1 MLIGNVSIEV
11 HTLYTMQAGVR
22 QLSSQCSSTLFS
34 TGEKMKKKTRRPT
47 EGSHSPL
54 SVTEHFSL
62 PDTLT
67 NHLSVYLIVCVSVC
81 LLNCLPVCVCQAPSH
96 PTLSLSL
103 SLSTEFDNHRA
114 AVSGC
119 HSEVAVETSGAKLES
134 FLRASG
140 VTQP

>member
-67 NHLSVYLIVCVSVC
+67 NHLSVYLIVCV
-81 LLNCLPVCVCQAPSH
+81 CLPAKLSACLCLSSPQPPH
-96 PTLSLSL
+96 PLSLSL
-103 SLSTEFDNHRA
+103 YR
-114 AVSGC
+114 V
-119 HSEVAVETSGAKLES
+119 
-134 FLRASG
+134 
-140 VTQP
+140 